1 MMQERFEALC
11 ARFEELTYTA
21 SQPDVIADQPRYQ
34 ALVKEMAE
42 LSPSVAAWERYRAL
56 EEEIAATREL
66 LGSPEMAG
74 MAREELESLE
84 VRRADA
90 EEQLRLLLLPKDMD
104 DDRNVVIEIRA
115 GAGGDEA
122 GLFGADLLR
131 MYTRY
136 AERHGFQVS
145 YISLSENEL
154 GGVKEAVFT
163 LSGRGA
169 FSRMKYES
177 GVHRIQRVPAT
188 ESQGRIHTSTATVA
202 VLPEADEVDI
212 EISPGDLRIDTYRA
226 SGHGGQYINR
236 TDSAVRITHLPTG
249 LVVTCQDEKS
259 QLKNKEQALK
269 VLRSR
274 LYEQKQAQQN
284 AAYAQNRRGQIGTGD
299 RSERIRTYNFPQG
312 RVTDHR
318 IGLTLYQI
326 DLIMDGDLD
335 PIIDALAMDAR
346 QKALAE
352 SAL

>member
-1 MMQERFEALC
+1 MMQEKFEALC
-11 ARFEELTYTA
+11 ARFEELSLTA
-21 SQPDVIADQPRYQ
+21 SQPDVIADQPHYQ

-42 LSPSVAAWERYRAL
+42 LTPSVTAWGDFQAL
-56 EEEIAATREL
+56 EAEIAATREL
-66 LGSPEMAG
+66 LESPELAE
-74 MAREELESLE
+74 MAREELEALE
-84 VRRADA
+84 EKHQAA
-90 EEQLRLLLLPKDMD
+90 ETQLRLLLLPQDQD
-104 DDRNVVIEIRA
+104 DDRNVVMEIRA

-122 GLFGADLLR
+122 GLFGAALLR

-136 AERHGFQVS
+136 AERQGYQVA
-145 YISLSENEL
+145 YVSLSETEL

-212 EISPGDLRIDTYRA
+212 EINPGDLRIDTFRA
-226 SGHGGQYINR
+226 SGQGGQHVNR

-249 LVVTCQDEKS
+249 VVATCQDEKS

-274 LYEQKQAQQN
+274 LYEQKQAQQD
-284 AAYAQNRRGQIGTGD
+284 AAYAQHRRG
-299 RSERIRTYNFPQG
+299 RSEE
-312 RVTDHR
+312 
-318 IGLTLYQI
+318 
-326 DLIMDGDLD
+326 
-335 PIIDALAMDAR
+335 
-346 QKALAE
+346 AE
-352 SAL
+352 SCAGS